1 MTNYDEYFIPDDLK
15 YIFIEPISLFWA
27 KKVTNP
33 QTQELQSI
41 KIGFTELMTKN
52 LKKDELRFNFRSE
65 NLPLR
70 LHKPFLRLLT
80 RNKYF
85 EFLSPWRCEW
95 TINPE
100 LKNLSFIDHPYEH
113 HIIEC
118 HNFAPK
124 DDVEK
129 QLQPKGNFDSQ
140 IKSMIAKELFKDCKD
155 CPDFLQSSATRR
167 IKTND

>member
-1 MTNYDEYFIPDDLK
+1 MTNYEDYFIPDELK
-15 YIFIEPISLFWA
+15 YIFIEPISFFWA
-27 KKVTNP
+27 KKIIDQQTN
-33 QTQELQSI
+33 ELQSI
-41 KIGFTELMTKN
+41 IIGFTELMTKN
-52 LKKDELRFNFRSE
+52 LKKNELKFNFRSE

-85 EFLSPWRCEW
+85 EFLSPWKCEW
-95 TINPE
+95 KINPE
-100 LKNLSFIDHPYEH
+100 LKNLSFIDYPYEH
-113 HIIEC
+113 YIIEC
-118 HNFAPK
+118 YNLTPK

-129 QLQPKGNFDSQ
+129 QLQPKRNFDSQ
-140 IKSMIAKELFKDCKD
+140 IKYIIAKELFKDCKD